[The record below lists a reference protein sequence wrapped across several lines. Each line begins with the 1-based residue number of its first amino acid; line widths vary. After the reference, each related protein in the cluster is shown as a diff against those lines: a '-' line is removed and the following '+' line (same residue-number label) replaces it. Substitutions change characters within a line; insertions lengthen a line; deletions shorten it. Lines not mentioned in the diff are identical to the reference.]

1 MVKPTR
7 SRLRFSN
14 PKGTGKVRGWM
25 TIAELAQLTAKHPTL
40 PTQFWGTSSS
50 DTNKS
55 HSAPDS
61 ALCLTQE
68 LKREPADIPPLEIKF
83 DRTSWEGARGNR
95 LPLRPMNQENQAAA
109 RDIMA
114 TQQRLDIV
122 SQNIINFYC
131 IFCLHWKIYF
141 CCPTQVSDEAHQGEN
156 YSQTNLVP
164 CES

>member
-1 MVKPTR
+1 
-7 SRLRFSN
+7 
-14 PKGTGKVRGWM
+14 M

-40 PTQFWGTSSS
+40 PTQFWGTSSER
-50 DTNKS
+50 
-55 HSAPDS
+55 HEQV
-61 ALCLTQE
+61 ALCAEFSSLFKTE